1 MTLSRRHFL
10 ASTVAAAALAACETP
25 QLASVSARKPN
36 VILILCD
43 DLGYGDLGVFG
54 NGMIRT
60 PNIDRL
66 AREGARLTNFY
77 ASANV
82 CTPSRAGLM
91 TGRYPIRTGLA
102 RDVIR
107 QTDTNGLPLSEI
119 TIAEA
124 LKPDYATALVGK
136 WHLGHVAPFWPPT
149 QHGFDVFFGLPY
161 SHDMQPLHLFDAEPG
176 VELTQEEPQMD
187 RLTER
192 FFKRGFQ
199 FIEANRERPF
209 FLMLTLTAP
218 HVPLD
223 PHPDH
228 AGHSAAAEYGDVV
241 EEIDENV
248 GRLMQLLK
256 SLNLDNDTLVI
267 LTSDNGPW
275 WEGSTGGLRDRKG
288 GAGWEGGYRVPC
300 IVRHPGRIPA
310 GIVNEA
316 IAMNADFL
324 PTIVRWTGG
333 KVPDVELDG
342 ADIAS
347 LLTIRGAPSP
357 HDELVM
363 FINED
368 VAAIRTQRWK
378 YVVRSFYRSYDATL
392 DDPTR
397 TDWAVLVDMPNDPAE
412 AYDVSS
418 LHPDV
423 LADMTRRVVA
433 ARARFAPF
441 RTPKS
446 AG

>member
-1 MTLSRRHFL
+1 MNRRQFL
-10 ASTVAAAALAACETP
+10 LTSVATAALAACASPRMGQTP
-25 QLASVSARKPN
+25 GRKPN
-36 VILILCD
+36 VIIILCD

-60 PNIDRL
+60 PNIDRM
-66 AREGARLTNFY
+66 AAEGVRLTTFY

-124 LKPDYATALVGK
+124 LKPDYVTALVGK
-136 WHLGHVAPFWPPT
+136 WHLGHVEPFWPPT
-149 QHGFDVFFGLPY
+149 HHGFDLFFGLPY
-161 SHDMQPLHLFDAEPG
+161 SHDMQPLKLYDAEPG
-176 VELTQEEPQMD
+176 VEITQEDPQMD
-187 RLTER
+187 QLTAR

-199 FIEANRERPF
+199 FIEANKDRPF

-228 AGHSAAAEYGDVV
+228 AGQSAAAEYGDVV

-248 GRLMQLLK
+248 GKLMQQLK
-256 SLNLDNDTLVI
+256 TLGIDNDTLVI

-275 WEGSTGGLRDRKG
+275 WEGSSGGLRDRKG
-288 GAGWEGGYRVPC
+288 GAGWEGGYRVPM
-300 IVRHPGRIPA
+300 VARQPGRIPA
-310 GIVNEA
+310 GIVNDA
-316 IAMNADFL
+316 IAMNTDLL

-333 KVPDVELDG
+333 TVPDVTLDG

-347 LLTIRGAPSP
+347 LLTIPRAPSP
-357 HDELVM
+357 HDELIL

-368 VAAIRTQRWK
+368 VAAVRTQRWK
-378 YVVRSFYRSYDATL
+378 YVVKSFYRSYEATL
-392 DDPTR
+392 DDPDR
-397 TDWAVLVDMPNDPAE
+397 NDWAVLVDMANDPAE
-412 AYDVSS
+412 SYDVSAK
-418 LHPDV
+418 HPDS
-423 LADMTRRVVA
+423 LADMA
-433 ARARFAPF
+433 ARVAKARANFAPL
-441 RTPKS
+441 RTKKAS
-446 AG
+446 